1 MSDQTACIGP
11 IRLIVSFYSL
21 QICCDGSEEPSD
33 DHAYDPVNE
42 PSDESSVDDPFNEPS
57 ADEPSVDEPSDDAAA
72 VNEPSVDEPSAVKE
86 DSKKRVATWSAGMST
101 EGVVCIPYNKK
112 LKVATRVSMPA
123 AMAMKILRIVSL
135 RYEIDLVELLDLF
148 TVLDVMRCIKKKEK
162 GRCHLPAAL
171 GSFYCGF
178 CIKHKHDVLPYND
191 VIEKMVAE
199 GLAFGP

>member
-1 MSDQTACIGP
+1 
-11 IRLIVSFYSL
+11 VSFYSL

-42 PSDESSVDDPFNEPS
+42 PSVDDPFN
-57 ADEPSVDEPSDDAAA
+57 EPSDDAAA
-72 VNEPSVDEPSAVKE
+72 VNEPSVDASVKE
-86 DSKKRVATWSAGMST
+86 DSKKRVAT
-101 EGVVCIPYNKK
+101 EGGVCIPYNKK

-135 RYEIDLVELLDLF
+135 RYKIDLVELLDLF

-171 GSFYCGF
+171 GSFYCWF

-191 VIEKMVAE
+191 VIEKMVGE
-199 GLAFGP
+199 GLAFGPL

>member
-1 MSDQTACIGP
+1 
-11 IRLIVSFYSL
+11 L

-57 ADEPSVDEPSDDAAA
+57 ADEPSVDEPSDNAAAVNEHSVDEPSVDAAA
-72 VNEPSVDEPSAVKE
+72 VNETSADEPSAVKE

-148 TVLDVMRCIKKKEK
+148 TVLDVMKCIKKKEK